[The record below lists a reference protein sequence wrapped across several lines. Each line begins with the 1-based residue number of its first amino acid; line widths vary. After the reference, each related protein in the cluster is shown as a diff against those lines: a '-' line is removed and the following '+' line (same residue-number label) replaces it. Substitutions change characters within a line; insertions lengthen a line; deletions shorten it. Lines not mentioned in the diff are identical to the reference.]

1 MNFET
6 NRKELPLN
14 DLSPACS
21 SDLHRATDHWDRW
34 QTTRHT
40 SGQRYADWGDHPT
53 VFKAVMR
60 ECFGNENHDF
70 FTYLRAHYP
79 HCQTAHALS
88 LCCGDGSFE
97 AQLIQKGVFER
108 ITGLE
113 ISHERIKH
121 GQAQI
126 EAGHLSKHMTFLQQD
141 VNLGHF
147 GEACFDVVF
156 AKAALHHIENLEL
169 AFLGIKRCLKPGG
182 LLVAIDFFGPTRFQW
197 TQTQLDSC
205 NWFWKHKV
213 LPELQ
218 RESEDKS
225 HRPLDEPITRPSIES
240 MLALDP
246 SEAVRSSDLM
256 QLISANFKIQENI
269 SLGGT
274 VLNLLLYGDRV
285 NRFDSENPRH
295 NLILEEAV
303 SLERNLMASGTLGS
317 DFKFIVASV

>member
-21 SDLHRATDHWDRW
+21 SDLHRASEHWDQW
-34 QTTRHT
+34 QTTRQAN
-40 SGQRYADWGDHPT
+40 GQLYADWGDHPT

-60 ECFGNENHDF
+60 ECFGKENHDF
-70 FTYLRAHYP
+70 FTYLQTHYP

-121 GQAQI
+121 GQTQI
-126 EAGHLSKHMTFLQQD
+126 EAGHLSEQMTFLQQD

-169 AFLGIKRCLKPGG
+169 AFEGIKRCLKPGG

-197 TQTQLDSC
+197 TDEQLHAS
-205 NWFWKHKV
+205 NWFWEHRV
-213 LPELQ
+213 LPTFL
-218 RESEDKS
+218 SDADNS
-225 HRPLDEPITRPSIES
+225 LTEPIRRPSIES
-240 MLALDP
+240 MINMDP
-246 SEAVRSSDLM
+246 SEAVRSSDIM
-256 QLISANFKIQENI
+256 AHIESNFQVLENFA
-269 SLGGT
+269 LGGT
-274 VLNLLLYGDRV
+274 VMNLLLYGHRV
-285 NRFDSENPRH
+285 NRFDAKDPFH
-295 NLILEEAV
+295 NAILEEAV
-303 SLERNLMASGTLGS
+303 FYERQLLDNGVLSS
-317 DFKFIVASV
+317 DFRFVVAKAKA